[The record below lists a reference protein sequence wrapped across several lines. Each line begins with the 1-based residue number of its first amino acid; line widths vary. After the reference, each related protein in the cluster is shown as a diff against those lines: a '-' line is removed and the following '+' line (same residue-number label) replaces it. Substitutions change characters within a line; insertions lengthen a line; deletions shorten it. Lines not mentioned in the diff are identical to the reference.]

1 MTQPKTNQVANR
13 VKTIELWISE
23 LMPNKRGVLRIAH
36 SVDVE
41 NTLIYF
47 EIQNDDGIEYYQS
60 KREFSYQTAY
70 KYVARGL
77 YFKGMS
83 KGITK
88 SQFRDW

>member
-1 MTQPKTNQVANR
+1 MAIPNTNQVSKR
-13 VKTIELWISE
+13 VQTEELWISE
-23 LMPNKRGVLRIAH
+23 LMPNDRGVLRLSH
-36 SVDVE
+36 HKTDE
-41 NTLIYF
+41 TLIFF
-47 EIQNDDGIEYYQS
+47 EIENNDGIQYYES
-60 KREFSYQTAY
+60 KREFTYQTAY

>member
-1 MTQPKTNQVANR
+1 MATPNTNQVSKR
-13 VKTIELWISE
+13 VQTEELWISE
-23 LMPNKRGVLRIAH
+23 LMPNDRGVLRIAH
-36 SVDVE
+36 HKTDE
-41 NTLIYF
+41 TLIFF
-47 EIQNDDGIEYYQS
+47 EIENNDGIQYYES
-60 KREFSYQTAY
+60 KREFTYQTAY